1 MEIWMICVELA
12 AKTGGE
18 NAPSEI
24 GFMNIATWA
33 DSKETA
39 VGKIQRYLESLDWQL
54 VSVEQ
59 AHIVNEDSEHYGD
72 VELDQIGRTLNNP
85 DAIILG
91 TFHTYKTN

>member
-1 MEIWMICVELA
+1 
-12 AKTGGE
+12 
-18 NAPSEI
+18 
-24 GFMNIATWA
+24 
-33 DSKETA
+33 
-39 VGKIQRYLESLDWQL
+39 LESLDWQL